1 MNESLI
7 KGDLVEIQ
15 CLKDFQQR
23 GFYCSLPYSGSCRYD
38 LVVDIDGQLLRIQC
52 KSAAENTEEGV
63 LKINCTR
70 STTNTQKTIR
80 YKYTKDEI
88 DYFYTSWNNYGFLI
102 PVNEVSTVKHLRI
115 KEPKKGVT
123 ENMSIAY
130 DYLIDNVLLSIQNK
144 TQIKKY
150 YYNRFVSKDE
160 MNNYK
165 EWSWDELT
173 SQFSE
178 RQIRYIKEKI
188 VKKEK
193 AYNLF
198 WQYKEFPE
206 L

>member
-38 LVVDIDGQLLRIQC
+38 LIVDINGQLLRIQC
-52 KSAAENTEEGV
+52 KSATENTEEGV

-88 DYFYTSWNNYGFLI
+88 DYFYTSWNDYGFLI

-150 YYNRFVSKDE
+150 YYNRFISRDE

>member
-15 CLKDFQQR
+15 CLKDFQQK

-38 LVVDIDGQLLRIQC
+38 LIVDINGQLLRIQC
-52 KSAAENTEEGV
+52 KSATENTEEGV

-88 DYFYTSWNNYGFLI
+88 DYFYTSWNDYGFLI
-102 PVNEVSTVKHLRI
+102 PVNEVSTVKYLRI

-150 YYNRFVSKDE
+150 YYNRFISKDE

-165 EWSWDELT
+165 EWSWDELI

-188 VKKEK
+188 AKKEK